1 MVRKFVSL
9 LVSVWYFEN
18 EFTPVHWL
26 GTTLVFGGTFVFSEV
41 HRKTAKRS
49 RSIIPTEEEILPA
62 LEPILAAEPIPK
74 IPVKLS
80 KSQNRH
86 NQKSK

>member
-49 RSIIPTEEEILPA
+49 RSIPTEEEMNPA
-62 LEPILAAEPIPK
+62 LEPILAAEPFPK

-80 KSQNRH
+80 KSQNRQD
-86 NQKSK
+86 QKSK